1 MKEMSMFLAS
11 FADDPE
17 EQRFSKAVIH
27 LRLLVFSRLSD
38 DHVLALALLHELGE
52 LYRRAFR
59 TDQVLHDGSAH
70 HNTQEEALT
79 AHLHGLGLP
88 ATLSELEPCE
98 VAELI
103 RVWERDHKNLPH
115 PFDRTLET
123 FVLHAK
129 TQLTAGQAQAA
140 PSYQTQ

>member
-52 LYRRAFR
+52 LYRQAFR
-59 TDQVLHDGSAH
+59 TEQVLHDASHG

-88 ATLSELEPCE
+88 ATLSELEPHE
-98 VAELI
+98 VTGI
-103 RVWERDHKNLPH
+103 IKTWEHGHEHLPH
-115 PFDRTLET
+115 PFDRTLQA
-123 FVLHAK
+123 FVRHAK
-129 TQLTAGQAQAA
+129 TQLAAGREQVVSSYQAQ
-140 PSYQTQ
+140 

>member
-17 EQRFSKAVIH
+17 EQRFSKAVVH

-52 LYRRAFR
+52 LYRQAFR
-59 TDQVLHDGSAH
+59 TDQVLHDASHGH
-70 HNTQEEALT
+70 GTQEEALA

-88 ATLSELEPCE
+88 ATLAELEPHE
-98 VAELI
+98 VTEI
-103 RVWERDHKNLPH
+103 IKVWEHGYEDLPR
-115 PFDRTLET
+115 PFDRTLQT
-123 FVLHAK
+123 FVQHAK
-129 TQLTAGQAQAA
+129 TQLAAGRAQAT
-140 PSYQTQ
+140 PSYQAQ

>member
-17 EQRFSKAVIH
+17 EQRFSKAVVGV
-27 LRLLVFSRLSD
+27 RLLVFSRLSD

-59 TDQVLHDGSAH
+59 TEQVLHDGSAH

-88 ATLSELEPCE
+88 AALSELEPHE
-98 VAELI
+98 VTELI
-103 RVWERDHKNLPH
+103 KTWERGYEHLPG
-115 PFDRTLET
+115 PFDRTLQT

-129 TQLTAGQAQAA
+129 TQLAAGRVQAPPTYQAQ
-140 PSYQTQ
+140 